1 MEAALVSV
9 SMGVMKPLLSKL
21 TKLLE
26 GEYIKVKGVRKQIK
40 FLTDELSAMSA
51 TLQMLADAE
60 QLNPQMR
67 EWRDRL
73 RVLAYD
79 LEDCVDAFMI
89 RVDGEHDG
97 GSSFKRFFR
106 KLRKL
111 KACHEIANEIE
122 ELKACVIEASER
134 HKRYAFAQ
142 STHDSS
148 ISSIDPRLPA
158 LYVDIEKLV
167 GMDGPKK
174 HIIERLTMEMEG
186 SSTEVKVVSIYGCG
200 GLGKTALANQVYQ
213 AIKRHFLCATFVSVS
228 RNPNMTKIL
237 RDITEELGFTSTPDE

>member
-142 STHDSS
+142 STTTRAFH
-148 ISSIDPRLPA
+148 P
-158 LYVDIEKLV
+158 
-167 GMDGPKK
+167 
-174 HIIERLTMEMEG
+174 
-186 SSTEVKVVSIYGCG
+186 
-200 GLGKTALANQVYQ
+200 
-213 AIKRHFLCATFVSVS
+213 
-228 RNPNMTKIL
+228 
-237 RDITEELGFTSTPDE
+237 STPGCRRYMWTLKNLWAWMVQRNISLSG

>member
-73 RVLAYD
+73 RELAND

-106 KLRKL
+106 
-111 KACHEIANEIE
+111 
-122 ELKACVIEASER
+122 
-134 HKRYAFAQ
+134 
-142 STHDSS
+142 
-148 ISSIDPRLPA
+148 
-158 LYVDIEKLV
+158 
-167 GMDGPKK
+167 
-174 HIIERLTMEMEG
+174 
-186 SSTEVKVVSIYGCG
+186 
-200 GLGKTALANQVYQ
+200 
-213 AIKRHFLCATFVSVS
+213 
-228 RNPNMTKIL
+228 
-237 RDITEELGFTSTPDE
+237 